1 MSQITPIGGAGNPPG
16 NGGMEARLAR
26 LEENVAA
33 IQADVHIIKMTG
45 ASKLDIAECK
55 ILIAECKTAVAET
68 KASILMWV
76 VGSIFLA
83 QLIPEFI
90 RFLKTV

>member
-1 MSQITPIGGAGNPPG
+1 MSQVTQIGGAGNPPG

-26 LEENVAA
+26 VEENVAA

-45 ASKLDIAECK
+45 ATKLDIAECK
-55 ILIAECKTAVAET
+55 TLIAET

-90 RFLKTV
+90 LFLKTV